1 MAYLTYEE
9 YKELLGGEITPQEF
23 DKLLPRASIALD
35 TITRHFYQKHSLED
49 DVAYRKRHFKVAL
62 AAQIEYFHD
71 LGATNSHGLET
82 PTQVQIGR
90 TSMTYEGRGTNNGG
104 SQQDHLISSDVYFYL
119 SGTGLLYR
127 GLEVRP

>member
-9 YKELLGGEITPQEF
+9 YQELNGGELTKPEF
-23 DKLLPRASIALD
+23 EKLLPKASIALD
-35 TITRHFYQKHSLED
+35 SITRHFYQTHSLED
-49 DVAYRKRHFKVAL
+49 DVPYRKRHFKVAV

-71 LGATNSHGLET
+71 LGATNTHGLET
-82 PTQVQIGR
+82 PTHVQIGR
-90 TSMTYEGRGTNNGG
+90 TSMTYGG
-104 SQQDHLISSDVYFYL
+104 QGGKENTKKNALISSDVYFYL